1 MSFEAFAKVG
11 ANNAGYFILGR
22 ELRDHCVARK
32 AKGAIV
38 NIGSMYGQ
46 VASYPDAYTHSNPQG
61 DVRINIFKKTPTLLC
76 QHLRIV
82 FNHVQFLYFY
92 ILFPIFIC
100 LAEIDLRCG

>member
-61 DVRINIFKKTPTLLC
+61 DVRINIFKKNTHITLSTCDCFL
-76 QHLRIV
+76 IM
-82 FNHVQFLYFY
+82 FNFYTFISFFQFLFV
-92 ILFPIFIC
+92 
-100 LAEIDLRCG
+100 